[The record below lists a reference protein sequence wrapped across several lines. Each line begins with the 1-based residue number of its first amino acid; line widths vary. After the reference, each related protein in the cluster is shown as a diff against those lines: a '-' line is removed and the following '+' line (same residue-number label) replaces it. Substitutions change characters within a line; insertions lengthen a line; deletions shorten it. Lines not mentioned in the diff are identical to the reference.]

1 MDIHATTTV
10 SSSSQRD
17 EDADASHTGT
27 EASKF
32 EIVPLY
38 KPSNLRY
45 MPYMPIMD
53 RQTIAF
59 PIRPPILKTLQ
70 PKAYPFDNALGGRC
84 IVFVSLKHE
93 AYPNEDLTFP
103 LQLAEYMKLKN
114 GSCYTIDDCH
124 DCDFHN
130 REIHEHNQFVTNL
143 LTEII
148 HYNGCQVN
156 AGKVTEPGM
165 PDQSAV
171 SQYNLYVKE
180 FLGNECMRMQY
191 GMQYLHD
198 KIGLSPMVDYE
209 LQDAIQWS
217 DEISFYR
224 NVLKRIQRSNG
235 KLRLKF
241 PNEPP
246 VEWDG
251 LSLKHTALSGKLMW
265 IINDKH
271 CCKFPNCKVASVPNA
286 FADATR
292 SSITFEGLCEDTH
305 ALAGML
311 AVTSP
316 MEFLAAFEYKR
327 MCKTASAI
335 EVVNKVFTFL
345 AKGVSDDTVELLASS
360 NRLISIETKD
370 RVLAMNAHEYDE
382 ENVAASEEDD
392 DCTYEDAEWHQEQQ
406 ADRVF
411 DQQQTVQTLEQQL
424 PNAHRYA
431 SQAAPSSADR
441 LTSFLPTTMSSSRQQ
456 QQEEA
461 KPCNLSCF
469 VQQPNMP
476 MGTMF
481 SGTTFCDAEKNT
493 KQQRSKNV
501 AQQQATLR
509 TTTLSTSSSSS
520 SSSSSTAAKTYKNP
534 YVEYVFDEDA
544 GELRAQYDAFSGVNV
559 HPKQGPEYD
568 MFKDD
573 EEPEGSYDYL
583 NEDTAG
589 DKIDASSRGAAPNNG
604 TPSSHV

>member
-84 IVFVSLKHE
+84 TVFVSLKHE

-114 GSCYTIDDCH
+114 DSCYTIDDCH

-198 KIGLSPMVDYE
+198 KVGLSPMVDYE

-251 LSLKHTALSGKLMW
+251 LSLKHTALSDKLTW

-286 FADATR
+286 FVNATGL
-292 SSITFEGLCEDTH
+292 SITFEGLCEDTH
-305 ALAGML
+305 ALASAL
-311 AVTSP
+311 NVTSP
-316 MEFLAAFEYKR
+316 MEFLAAFEHKR
-327 MCKTASAI
+327 MCKTASTI
-335 EVVNKVFTFL
+335 EVVNKVFAFL
-345 AKGVSDDTVELLASS
+345 AKGATEATVELLASS
-360 NRLISIETKD
+360 SRLITIETKD
-370 RVLAMNAHEYDE
+370 RMLAINAHEYDE
-382 ENVAASEEDD
+382 ENVATTEEEDN
-392 DCTYEDAEWHQEQQ
+392 CTYEDAEWHQEQQ

-411 DQQQTVQTLEQQL
+411 DQQQTVQT
-424 PNAHRYA
+424 YA
-431 SQAAPSSADR
+431 SQVVSSGADR

-469 VQQPNMP
+469 VQQPNML

-520 SSSSSTAAKTYKNP
+520 SSSSAAKTYKNP
-534 YVEYVFDEDA
+534 YVEYAFDEDA